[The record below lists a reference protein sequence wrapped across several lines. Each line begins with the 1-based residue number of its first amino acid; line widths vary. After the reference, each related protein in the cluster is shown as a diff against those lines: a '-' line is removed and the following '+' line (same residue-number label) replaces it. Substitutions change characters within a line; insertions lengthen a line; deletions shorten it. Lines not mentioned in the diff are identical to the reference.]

1 MTHNIQTS
9 VFTLALGMTWGV
21 GTMMLLFYN
30 GIALGAISVDYIA
43 DGQTRFLMGWLMP
56 HGVIEIPAILVAG
69 QAGFL
74 LALGLIGRGSREP
87 LAQRMRAVSRD
98 AVTLTFGF
106 ALLLVWAGFV
116 EAFLSQYHEPAVPYE
131 AKIAFGAIEFIL
143 LFLYLVKSG
152 R

>member
-43 DGQTRFLMGWLMP
+43 DGQARFLMGWLMP

-87 LAQRMRAVSRD
+87 LAERMRTVSRD

-116 EAFLSQYHEPAVPYE
+116 EAFLSQYHEPVVPYE
-131 AKIAFGAIEFIL
+131 AKIAFGAIELIL
-143 LFLYLVKSG
+143 LFLYLAKSG